1 MGTEQIEIPIGGE
14 SCEYRINMILDHS
27 SVEVFINER
36 YTISAR
42 VFPENEFGGIMIS
55 KCPGQGTIEEIVI
68 YELGL

>member
-1 MGTEQIEIPIGGE
+1 
-14 SCEYRINMILDHS
+14 MILDHS